1 MGAGVGWTAGGV
13 MRGRCVQRAH
23 LSVTVAEGSGVRD
36 LDPAEVTRLV
46 GLVPT
51 SQHRKGDPCGPFQ
64 GVWRHSGWEVEV
76 PERDEFDTD
85 VVLVELLD
93 IIEPYAD
100 GLARARRVLG
110 LDAAVHVVIEMYRVH
125 DPDSGEDVLT
135 TPALWLS
142 AETIRRLAKLDLWIE
157 CDQYVF

>member
-1 MGAGVGWTAGGV
+1 M
-13 MRGRCVQRAH
+13 
-23 LSVTVAEGSGVRD
+23 
-36 LDPAEVTRLV
+36 
-46 GLVPT
+46 
-51 SQHRKGDPCGPFQ
+51 
-64 GVWRHSGWEVEV
+64 VEV

-135 TPALWLS
+135 TPRVGSVQRRSVGWRNSNLWL
-142 AETIRRLAKLDLWIE
+142 E
-157 CDQYVF
+157 CDQYVS

>member
-1 MGAGVGWTAGGV
+1 M
-13 MRGRCVQRAH
+13 
-23 LSVTVAEGSGVRD
+23 
-36 LDPAEVTRLV
+36 V
-46 GLVPT
+46 GLIPT
-51 SQHRKGDPCGPFQ
+51 SQHRKGDPGGPSFH
-64 GVWRHSGWEVEV
+64 GVWRHSRWMVEV

-93 IIEPYAD
+93 IIAPHAD

-110 LDAAVHVVIEMYRVH
+110 LDAMIHVVIEMHRVH
-125 DPDSGEDVLT
+125 DPDSGKDVLT

-142 AETIRRLAKLDLWIE
+142 AATIRRLAQLDLELE